1 MLVTAKNV
9 LKDAREKRYAV
20 PGFNCIADVM
30 IRGILDRAEACR
42 SPIFLMLY
50 TVEIDEKTWW
60 YYPAIVKA
68 VADRYTIPIVMHLDH
83 ATEISVIRTALD
95 HGFTSVMYDG
105 SALPFEKN
113 VEMTRKVVELAVP
126 YGASVEAELGLVGGF
141 DLTAKENV
149 KNILTQPEEVVS
161 FVEQTGVDSLAVS
174 IGTAHGVYEQLPNL
188 DIPLLKKL
196 DAVSTVPLVLHGGS
210 GTPDDQIREAVAG
223 GICKFNVY
231 ADSRVGMWKRFRQ
244 IVSETTR
251 KDPLPKD
258 YFARLQEA
266 LGDVVEEKIRLAGAS
281 KRY

>member
-1 MLVTAKNV
+1 MLVTAKTV

-20 PGFNCIADVM
+20 PGFNCVADVM

-42 SPIFLMLY
+42 APVFLMLY
-50 TVEIDEKTWW
+50 SVEIDEKTWW
-60 YYPAIVKA
+60 YYPGIVRA
-68 VADRYTIPIVMHLDH
+68 VADHYTIPIVMHLDH
-83 ATEISVIRTALD
+83 ATDIPVIQAALD

-113 VEMTRKVVELAVP
+113 VEMTRKVVELAEP
-126 YGASVEAELGLVGGF
+126 YGVSVEAELGLVGGF

-196 DAVSTVPLVLHGGS
+196 DTASSVPLVLHGGS
-210 GTPDDQIREAVAG
+210 GTPEDQIRQAVAA

-231 ADSRVGMWKRFRQ
+231 ADSRVGMWKRFQ
-244 IVSETTR
+244 KIATETTR
-251 KDPLPKD
+251 TDPLPKD
-258 YFARLQEA
+258 YIARLQDA
-266 LGDVVEEKIRLAGAS
+266 LGDVVEEKIQLAGAAN
-281 KRY
+281 RY